1 MLARLPLASHGLA
14 IHSTSKL
21 LLTRTS
27 LFFILSVQT
36 VSISQQLC
44 ICSTE
49 LGSACVL
56 ANKNR
61 QETLRLTPVCR
72 VKGHQAGPMSATG
85 RNLPTAAWRLKGFS
99 NMRDLVVPFDALIL
113 YFHLEEPPPT
123 TTTTTTT
130 TITSPPAPPRPTLL
144 QRTCLLCTQ
153 CKKQKPAHRHRTL
166 SLA

>member
-113 YFHLEEPPPT
+113 YFHLEEPPPPPPPP
-123 TTTTTTT
+123 
-130 TITSPPAPPRPTLL
+130 SPAHQHHPAPRYYKEHVYCVHSVKN
-144 QRTCLLCTQ
+144 R
-153 CKKQKPAHRHRTL
+153 
-166 SLA
+166 SLPIDTEPYH